1 MARRGLRPEEE
12 ALWREV
18 VQSLRPL
25 PRQGLVLPQ
34 MAPIPP
40 SLPEE
45 KPPPVPL
52 APFQLGQAAP
62 LRGPDWALTPP
73 PAPLRM
79 DAKAYGRM
87 LRGKATPEARIDL
100 HGMTLAEAHP
110 ALISFVLGAAGR
122 GQRLLLVITGK
133 GRAREDHGPIP
144 QRAGALRQAL
154 PGWLNAPPLGPLVL
168 QMAEAHGRHGGGG
181 AFYVYLK
188 RGLKAG

>member
-18 VQSLRPL
+18 TKSLRPL
-25 PRQGLVLPQ
+25 PRKALTLPQ
-34 MAPIPP
+34 MAPA
-40 SLPEE
+40 LPAE
-45 KPPPVPL
+45 KPQALPL
-52 APFQLGQAAP
+52 PPFQIGAAAP
-62 LRGPDWALTPP
+62 VSPGPDWALTPP
-73 PAPLRM
+73 PVSVRM

-87 LRGKATPEARIDL
+87 LRGKTAPEARIDL

-133 GRAREDHGPIP
+133 GRPGRDEGPIP
-144 QRAGALRQAL
+144 LRQGALRQAL
-154 PGWLNAPPLGPLVL
+154 PGWLHAPPLGPLVL

-181 AFYVYLK
+181 AFYLYLK